1 MKVFCAPGGSFTLAQ
16 TVGSSVARSHG
27 EKPPNAPTS
36 RMRSMGVCR
45 SLRICT
51 ALTAMLMANH
61 AAADSPPVLSTART
75 PDQAGLVDIREL
87 VPDIA
92 EDIKYAGSDNFVGT
106 PVDGYLA
113 AKCFLLR
120 PATEAL
126 ARVEHDLRPRHLRLQ
141 LFDCYRPARAVKHF
155 VRWASD
161 LSDQHTKAAHYPDL
175 DKSKLLGDYIAPVS
189 GHSRG
194 ATADLTL
201 LQCDASDTRCAPL
214 DMGTG
219 FDFFG
224 PLANTDSPQATPAQH
239 ANRTLLRD
247 AMEHQ
252 GFRNYAM
259 EWWHYTLTP
268 GPATDTIYD
277 VPVQ

>member
-1 MKVFCAPGGSFTLAQ
+1 MNVFGTLDRVIALDL
-16 TVGSSVARSHG
+16 A
-27 EKPPNAPTS
+27 A
-36 RMRSMGVCR
+36 MRWP
-45 SLRICT
+45 LRW
-51 ALTAMLMANH
+51 AMLFSGLLFATN
-61 AAADSPPVLSTART
+61 ALADSTPVLSPAKTAE
-75 PDQAGLVDIREL
+75 QAGLVDIHQS
-87 VPDIA
+87 VPDMA

-113 AKCFLLR
+113 PKCFLLK
-120 PATEAL
+120 PAAEAL

-141 LFDCYRPARAVKHF
+141 LFDCYRPVRAVKHF

-161 LSDQHTKAAHYPDL
+161 LSDQRTKATHYPDL
-175 DKSKLLGDYIAPVS
+175 DKRALLGDYIAPVS

-194 ATADLTL
+194 ATVDLTL
-201 LQCDASDTRCAPL
+201 LRCDADDKHCLPL

-239 ANRTLLRD
+239 ANRTLLRA
-247 AMEHQ
+247 AMERG
-252 GFRNYAM
+252 GFRNYPM

-268 GPATDTIYD
+268 GPAADTIYD